1 MAGPLPEFREGRRRQ
16 VWQLLSGWDVANHAK
31 ARVFLQKH
39 IIIAQPLTQWG
50 TRICEGEIDIAE
62 DESVIVSVGSVL
74 PAESNCKLNLALDCK
89 HMRCVEFKH
98 ALPRSH

>member
-50 TRICEGEIDIAE
+50 NRICEGEIDIAE
-62 DESVIVSVGSVL
+62 DESVIGVSRVGVT
-74 PAESNCKLNLALDCK
+74 CRIKLQTKSSLGLQT
-89 HMRCVEFKH
+89 H
-98 ALPRSH
+98 AVCGI